1 MQIGDD
7 GLTQWETDSSKDGV
21 NVQLY
26 PEFEDPFPAPPVN
39 AVRVEGVKTYVSY
52 QPEKRKICT
61 RASMY

>member
-1 MQIGDD
+1 MQLDD

-39 AVRVEGVKTYVSY
+39 AVRVEGVKKLYVSY
-52 QPEKRKICT
+52 QPEKRKIWHQGD
-61 RASMY
+61 MY